1 MSVKY
6 YLAALAVLSLIKKKK
21 KKSKFLN
28 KTIQIIQMSVGTRLT
43 LISEHFAW

>member
-21 KKSKFLN
+21 KQVFW
-28 KTIQIIQMSVGTRLT
+28 RLILHT
-43 LISEHFAW
+43 EEKDSSTQ

>member
-21 KKSKFLN
+21 ASFLEAD
-28 KTIQIIQMSVGTRLT
+28 TS
-43 LISEHFAW
+43 H